1 MGNKELKEDN
11 ERLQRQQSQLQ
22 TQLDTQQN
30 FINEQKKKDEEY
42 REQMAKEREEQKKK
56 DEEYRQQIEKD
67 KEEQKKREEENILRM
82 QNEQKKREEAFNKQM
97 EEYQNMIRA
106 INQNNEK
113 IRQEQEKRMQKILE
127 EKKKKEEEMKRQFEQ
142 AKNEAEKKRIAE
154 EQKKEKERKAKA
166 EKVLNLFR
174 DAKKYIID
182 ENFEK
187 IKEKFYED
195 KENFCLNQIKK
206 FDLNE
211 IEKLVKC
218 FEKTEDINIILQE
231 RIKKFAQDYL
241 EGKGS
246 TTIKHLNI
254 VLVGPSGVGKST
266 LINSVLEL
274 DQAHSAKEG
283 EAEPCTMGTP
293 LYYES
298 MKVNFIRVA
307 DSRGIEKSREYGVEQ
322 VVKDVKDFVE
332 GKLLTKDPDQFV
344 HCIWYCITGARFED
358 VEKESLVTLAKIYDN
373 NKLPIIVVYTKAIMP
388 SLYKPIERKIKD
400 LNLNLNFV
408 PVVAKDILIEKEE
421 DNSDEENDEENEG
434 DNSKKIKKDTVKK
447 KGTKTL
453 MDLSVQKAEDAVQSA
468 CYTGI
473 KNNIKDDVIN
483 NNKLQ
488 NERMELYI
496 KQENKK
502 RIRNFK
508 EGMEL
513 SEMVDNISDLIN
525 YVFSYYLYD
534 GKKSLKKDSTDKIED
549 FIEKFFKINLKEYKD
564 NFEKF
569 IEENSDVVARK
580 LYEKQRDINYQN
592 FGMLEFQESEEEL
605 KNQFKKKL
613 ISELKAK
620 AELFCL
626 MNSAYFIS
634 EPLRKYFSI
643 LLLDLFNKCLENE
656 STKILFE
663 ESAKKMF
670 ENLKVFFEKFHKK
683 KKDKNVNDDKGK
695 KNQ

>member
-1 MGNKELKEDN
+1 MELE
-11 ERLQRQQSQLQ
+11 
-22 TQLDTQQN
+22 
-30 FINEQKKKDEEY
+30 
-42 REQMAKEREEQKKK
+42 
-56 DEEYRQQIEKD
+56 
-67 KEEQKKREEENILRM
+67 
-82 QNEQKKREEAFNKQM
+82 
-97 EEYQNMIRA
+97 
-106 INQNNEK
+106 
-113 IRQEQEKRMQKILE
+113 
-127 EKKKKEEEMKRQFEQ
+127 
-142 AKNEAEKKRIAE
+142 
-154 EQKKEKERKAKA
+154 
-166 EKVLNLFR
+166 
-174 DAKKYIID
+174 
-182 ENFEK
+182 
-187 IKEKFYED
+187 
-195 KENFCLNQIKK
+195 
-206 FDLNE
+206 
-211 IEKLVKC
+211 
-218 FEKTEDINIILQE
+218 
-231 RIKKFAQDYL
+231 
-241 EGKGS
+241 
-246 TTIKHLNI
+246 
-254 VLVGPSGVGKST
+254 KST

-274 DQAHSAKEG
+274 DQTNAAKEG

-307 DSRGIEKSREYGVEQ
+307 DSRGIEKSHEYGVDQ

-344 HCIWYCITGARFED
+344 HCIWYCITGARFEE

-388 SLYKPIERKIKD
+388 ALYKPIERKIKD

-408 PVVAKDILIEKEE
+408 PVVSKDIVIKKESNE
-421 DNSDEENDEENEG
+421 EEENSDEENES
-434 DNSKKIKKDTVKK
+434 DNKKIKKDIIKK
-447 KGTKTL
+447 KGIKSL
-453 MDLSVQKAEDAVQSA
+453 MDLSVKKAEDAVQSA

-483 NNKLQ
+483 NNKTL
-488 NERMELYI
+488 NERMEIYI

-525 YVFSYYLYD
+525 SVFSQYLYD

-549 FIEKFFKINLKEYKD
+549 FIEKFFRINLKEYKD

-569 IEENSDVVARK
+569 IEENSTIVARK

-592 FGMLEFQESEEEL
+592 LGMLEFQESEEEF

-613 ISELKAK
+613 VNELKAK

-626 MNSAYFIS
+626 MNSAFFIS
-634 EPLRKYFSI
+634 EPIRKSFSI
-643 LLLDLFNKCLENE
+643 LLLDLFNKCLENDK
-656 STKILFE
+656 TKKLFE

-670 ENLKVFFEKFHKK
+670 ENLKIFFEKFHNK
-683 KKDKNVNDDKGK
+683 KKDKNNDKENEK
-695 KNQ
+695 KIETK